1 MLSYEQIVR
10 SLMRSEAG
18 YHVSEGTTLSFAVP
32 GRDENGTLIDSFF
45 LYTRDL
51 SGAPTEPVAR
61 LGVCAETGAAAF
73 YQDLL
78 EPLFPD
84 SLDLDTLDIAFET
97 HEPPVLTLHRPSPQT
112 RRDAK
117 TLSQRY
123 KQLYPQIRSFAF
135 AEKLDKKKRKL
146 LQEYFH
152 LQWVL
157 FEDQLSDYRQTAP
170 EFYSWMIGKLSS
182 SVSFLELCKSIQ
194 ARISQVRNYL
204 AMAAG
209 EAEQQILLGM
219 NNAEFAVWKAYGDN
233 MLRTILAGRV
243 LKEDFTQFTNYADP
257 ALIAARSYN
266 PASPGKIKLH
276 SERLEQ
282 VRQIARNLRA
292 EYALALPVDPQTLAD
307 RLGIQ
312 VCHTELDTDID
323 GYVTMDHA
331 GDVITINTKKRYAP
345 RQRFTLAH
353 EIGHVVIP
361 WHTGTIQCNTDNPSA
376 SLSDRKKVDFQEEEA
391 NVFASELLIP
401 SDWLK
406 KRMKRAKNFERL
418 LTNVTDGTKASV
430 MACLYA
436 IEPLLPSGE
445 VVYVTSDAMQY
456 WKAFRTPDTYTWK
469 MGCKDPFR
477 MLEAACTNPE
487 VFKFRGYEI
496 RRYRLCPCPDL
507 TQVSQRYESC
517 GCDLGRLLDEITGQQ
532 PQQALHCLNRILNA
546 LPDRIYAFLE
556 PYEGNRPVYCR
567 HKNTEM
573 KIPREVDSY
582 DCLITWLEENR
593 LDYRQISLPDGKRLT
608 WIKET

>member
-1 MLSYEQIVR
+1 MLTYEQIVR

-18 YHVSEGTTLSFAVP
+18 YHICEGTTLSFAVP
-32 GRDENGTLIDSFF
+32 GRDKNGTLVDSFF
-45 LYTRDL
+45 LYARDL

-61 LGVCAETGAAAF
+61 LGVCAETGTMAF

-84 SLDLDTLDIAFET
+84 SLDLDTLDITFET
-97 HEPPVLTLHRPSPQT
+97 HEPAVLTPRRSIPQVHREKKSMI
-112 RRDAK
+112 
-117 TLSQRY
+117 QRY

-135 AEKLDKKKRKL
+135 AEKLDKKKQKL
-146 LQEYFH
+146 LQEYFQ

-157 FEDQLSDYRQTAP
+157 FEDQLCHYRQTSP
-170 EFYSWMIGKLSS
+170 EFYSWMIHRLSAG
-182 SVSFLELCKSIQ
+182 VSFLELCKSIKV
-194 ARISQVRNYL
+194 RISQVRNYL

-219 NNAEFAVWKAYGDN
+219 NNAEFAVWKTHGDN

-266 PASPGKIKLH
+266 PASSGKIKLH

-292 EYALALPVDPQTLAD
+292 EYALALPVDPKTLAEK
-307 RLGIQ
+307 LGIQ
-312 VCHTELDTDID
+312 VTYTELNTDID
-323 GYVTMDHA
+323 GYVTMDHT

-401 SDWLK
+401 TDWLK

-418 LTNVTDGTKASV
+418 LANVTDGTKASV

-436 IEPLLPSGE
+436 IEPLLSSGE

-469 MGCKDPFR
+469 MGCRNPFR
-477 MLEAACTNPE
+477 MLEATCTDPE

-507 TQVSQRYESC
+507 TQISQLYESC
-517 GCDLGRLLDEITGQQ
+517 GCDLGRLLGEITGQQ
-532 PQQALHCLNRILNA
+532 PQQALHCLNRILNG

-556 PYEGNRPVYCR
+556 PYEGNRPVFCR
-567 HKNTEM
+567 HKNAAARVPKE
-573 KIPREVDSY
+573 IDNYER
-582 DCLITWLEENR
+582 LIAWLEENHP
-593 LDYRQISLPDGKRLT
+593 DYRLISFPDGKRLA